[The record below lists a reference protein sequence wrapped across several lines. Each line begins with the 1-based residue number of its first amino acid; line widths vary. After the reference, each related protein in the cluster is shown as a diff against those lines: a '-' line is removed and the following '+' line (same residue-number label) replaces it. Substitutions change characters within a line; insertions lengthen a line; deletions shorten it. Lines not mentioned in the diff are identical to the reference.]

1 MNMPVKP
8 KPSHN
13 SSNEGAVLAK
23 ATIRAADKLDVSQ
36 KVLASIIG
44 VSESVVSRMRNGSFA
59 LDRNSGKSFEL
70 AALFIRLYRSLDAI
84 VGGDETVAKAWL
96 KNENTALQCRPID
109 LIQKVQGLLDVIRY
123 LDARR
128 API

>member
-1 MNMPVKP
+1 MPVQAKP
-8 KPSHN
+8 RQR
-13 SSNEGAVLAK
+13 SSNEGAVLTK
-23 ATIRAADKLDVSQ
+23 ATIRAADKLEVSQ

-44 VSESVVSRMRNGSFA
+44 VSESVVSRMRSGSFA
-59 LDRNSGKSFEL
+59 LERASGKSFEL

-84 VGGDETVAKAWL
+84 VGGDEAVARAWL
-96 KNENTALQCRPID
+96 KNENTVLQSRPVD
-109 LIQKVQGLLDVIRY
+109 LVQKVQGLIDVIQY

>member
-1 MNMPVKP
+1 MSVQAKP
-8 KPSHN
+8 RQR
-13 SSNEGAVLAK
+13 SSNEGAVLTK
-23 ATIRAADKLDVSQ
+23 ATIRAADKLEVSQ

-44 VSESVVSRMRNGSFA
+44 VSESVVSRMRSGSFA
-59 LDRNSGKSFEL
+59 LERASGKPFEL

-84 VGGDETVAKAWL
+84 VGGDEAVARAWL
-96 KNENTALQCRPID
+96 KNENTVLQSRPVD
-109 LIQKVQGLLDVIRY
+109 LVQKVQGLIDVIQY

>member
-1 MNMPVKP
+1 MPAERKLNQTT
-8 KPSHN
+8 STA
-13 SSNEGAVLAK
+13 GAVLTK

-44 VSESVVSRMRNGSFA
+44 VSESVVSRMRNGAFA
-59 LDRNSGKSFEL
+59 LERNSGKSFEL
-70 AALFIRLYRSLDAI
+70 AALFVRLYRSLDAI
-84 VGGDETVAKAWL
+84 VGGDEAVAKAWL
-96 KNENTALQCRPID
+96 KNENTALQSRPID
-109 LIQKVQGLLDVIRY
+109 LMQKVQGLLDVIQY